1 MYLSKGDFVVRQR
14 HHERA
19 TVIRMRATVLVATLA
34 TIGVIAGSAAPAP
47 QSHGSA
53 PSWNARAAAGYLDG
67 RMEWWLHW
75 PNAAR
80 DHDTACVSCHTALP
94 YALAR
99 PALHALLAERESSPQ
114 ERAMVAHVEKR
125 VRMWR
130 EVEPFYPDQTRG
142 LPKSSESRG
151 TEAVL
156 NALVLAARDA
166 STGTLSDAA
175 RQAFANMWALQFTA
189 GDLKGAWAW
198 LNFHY
203 EPWESSESGYYGAAL
218 AALAVGMAPGGYASS
233 PEIQDRMKLLR
244 EYLQRTVDNERLFN
258 RLTALWAGT
267 TVPNLLT
274 AEQRHAILEAAA
286 KTQQADGGWAT
297 AGLGTWKR
305 VDGTPLEMASDGY
318 ATGLVTLVLQRAGA
332 GHSKEQLGRAVT
344 WLTQHQDAS
353 TGHWPASSLNKK
365 RDPASD
371 IGKFM
376 SDAATAYAVLALAG
390 VRDQG

>member
-1 MYLSKGDFVVRQR
+1 MK
-14 HHERA
+14 HA
-19 TVIRMRATVLVATLA
+19 ALVSCLGALGLCVA
-34 TIGVIAGSAAPAP
+34 ASLNAAPPPQEGRAP
-47 QSHGSA
+47 AGPA
-53 PSWNARAAAGYLDG
+53 WNARAAAGYLDG

-99 PALHALLAERESSPQ
+99 PALHALLAEREPSPQ
-114 ERAMVAHVEKR
+114 ERAMVANVVKR

-151 TEAVL
+151 TEAVM

-166 STGTLSDAA
+166 STGTLSDDG

-203 EPWESSESGYYGAAL
+203 EPWEAPESGYYGAAL

-233 PEIQDRMKLLR
+233 SDIQDRMKLLR

-258 RLTALWAGT
+258 RLTVLWAGT
-267 TVPNLLT
+267 TMPTLLT

-286 KTQQADGGWAT
+286 KTQQADGGWST
-297 AGLGTWKR
+297 ASLGTWKR
-305 VDGTPLEMASDGY
+305 VDGTPLETASDGY
-318 ATGLVTLVLQRAGA
+318 ATGLVTFVAQRAGA
-332 GHSKEQLGRAVT
+332 GHSKEQLSRALS
-344 WLTQHQDAS
+344 WLAQHQDAS
-353 TGHWPASSLNKK
+353 TGQWPASSLNKK
-365 RDPASD
+365 RDPASE

-376 SDAATAYAVLALAG
+376 SDAATAYAVLALAEA
-390 VRDQG
+390 R